1 MSDAPVIHAKGLVKS
16 FGRRRVLDGLD
27 LDVPRGVVL
36 GLLGKNGAGK
46 TTLIKGILGLVK
58 RDGGELALMGED
70 AWTLSPV
77 VKAQVGYVP
86 QVVTHPGWM
95 TVAQVVEYTA
105 SFYARWNDALV
116 GKLLAEWELDEGQ
129 KAGTLSLGTQQK
141 LAIVLALGH
150 EPGVLILDEPAAS
163 LDPSAR
169 REFLKT
175 LLELSADAGR
185 TVLFSTHITSDL
197 ERVADSVAIQ
207 QGGKITY
214 HGALDELKDGVKRL
228 HVTAKGPLTAGSF
241 SVPGALR
248 TRVDGNTAVVSVKS
262 LDEGLVGD
270 IQRAYAA
277 EVRVE
282 DLNLEDIFLEM
293 HHE

>member
-1 MSDAPVIHAKGLVKS
+1 MSDEAPVIHAKALVKS

-27 LDVPRGVVL
+27 LDVPRGAVL

-46 TTLIKGILGLVK
+46 TTLIKAILGLVK
-58 RDGGELALMGED
+58 RDAGELTLLGED
-70 AWTLSPV
+70 SWTLTPA
-77 VKAQVGYVP
+77 VKERVGYVP

-105 SFYARWNDALV
+105 SFYARWNDSLV
-116 GKLLAEWELDEGQ
+116 GKLLAEWELDESQ

-150 EPGVLILDEPAAS
+150 EPEVLILDEPAAS
-163 LDPSAR
+163 LDPAAR

-207 QGGKITY
+207 QGGKVTY
-214 HGALDELKDGVKRL
+214 HGPLDELKDAVKRL
-228 HVTAKGPLTAGSF
+228 HVTAVSPLTAGTF
-241 SVPGALR
+241 TVPGALR

-262 LDEGLVGD
+262 ACVSLTMRLPWK
-270 IQRAYAA
+270 
-277 EVRVE
+277 
-282 DLNLEDIFLEM
+282 L
-293 HHE
+293 